1 MKRVQTDRRM
11 NMKKKW
17 IALLLVTVLGAFTFT
32 GCANDK
38 STASREDKTG
48 DEEEDLAALR
58 DLSWEG
64 TELTIMLGEN
74 KGTGCEWETEPQD
87 DRIID
92 YSVNRSFKLSDKGM
106 LKGESYGTLSAGFEG
121 VGEGTAEIICWTPV
135 DWDGEG
141 DGYTWIVTV
150 TVNADGTIE
159 SAKGRDGEAS
169 DRANYNAA
177 RYAAEEAETGS
188 DETDGAGEEPYLG
201 QSDYVPRD
209 DGVRYYGVGVMAD
222 DICITDEDVQ
232 TWWLEL
238 YDDGTGFLYNG
249 EDSHGTVSSWEEEG
263 DAFKMTAGIADIEG
277 TDQQG
282 ILTLD
287 FDSYYIV
294 YALEDADLSALTM
307 MTLEEYKKQ
316 YGE

>member
-1 MKRVQTDRRM
+1 
-11 NMKKKW
+11 MKKKL
-17 IALLLVTVLGAFTFT
+17 IAILLMTVLGAFMLT
-32 GCANDK
+32 GCASK
-38 STASREDKTG
+38 GISTGSDTGKEDRED
-48 DEEEDLAALR
+48 DLASLR

-87 DRIID
+87 DRIVD

-135 DWDGEG
+135 DWDGKGE
-141 DGYTWIVTV
+141 GYTWIVTV

-159 SAKGRDGEAS
+159 SAEGKDGEVS
-169 DRANYNAA
+169 DRADYNGA
-177 RYAAEEAETGS
+177 RYAAQEAETGS
-188 DETDGAGEEPYLG
+188 NETDDAGEEPYLG

-209 DGVRYYGVGVMAD
+209 DGVRYYGVGVMGNGV
-222 DICITDEDVQ
+222 CVTDEAVQ

-249 EDSHGTVSSWEEEG
+249 EDSHGVVSSWEEEG
-263 DAFKMTAGIADIEG
+263 DAFKMTAGIANIEG

-287 FDSYYIV
+287 FDGYYIV

-307 MTLEEYKKQ
+307 MTLEEYKAQ